1 MPRAEHYDDP
11 LSSDLY
17 PRVNV
22 GVVVVV
28 AILLSAGTTVAL
40 HFGLRGGGAGG
51 SADLATVPELV
62 GMTPDQA
69 RPLVENAKLSL
80 QVIGSTVDP
89 FVAKG
94 AVAKQ
99 VPLAGQQVP
108 TGTSVVVT
116 ISEGSGAPGS
126 QAPPGSPG
134 PSRPPGGLVVLPSL
148 VKLTLAE
155 AVNRLGQL
163 GLELGPTST
172 RPEPG
177 VEAGRIVA
185 TDPPPGSEVK
195 PGSQVKLVLSQ
206 SAGPPSKAAPRRRAP
221 SAGGSATVPKVVGIR
236 LQHATGRLA
245 AQGFSV
251 GHISYASDE
260 DHMEGY
266 ILRQSPGPGTPL
278 PRGSTVDVVVNRTP

>member
-1 MPRAEHYDDP
+1 
-11 LSSDLY
+11 
-17 PRVNV
+17 V
-22 GVVVVV
+22 G
-28 AILLSAGTTVAL
+28 L
-40 HFGLRGGGAGG
+40 HFGLRGGWAGG
-51 SADLATVPELV
+51 AAELATVPELV

-89 FVAKG
+89 FIAKG

-108 TGTSVVVT
+108 TGSNVVVT
-116 ISEGSGAPGS
+116 ISEGSGAP
-126 QAPPGSPG
+126 AAPGSPG
-134 PSRPPGGLVVLPSL
+134 PSPPSGGTVVLPSL

-172 RPEPG
+172 RPQPG

-185 TDPPPGSEVK
+185 TDPPPGAAVK

-206 SAGPPSKAAPRRRAP
+206 SAGPPSKAVRRRAP
-221 SAGGSATVPKVVGIR
+221 SAGGSATVPKVIGIR

-245 AQGFSV
+245 AQGLSV

-278 PRGSTVDVVVNRTP
+278 PRGSTVVVVVNRTP